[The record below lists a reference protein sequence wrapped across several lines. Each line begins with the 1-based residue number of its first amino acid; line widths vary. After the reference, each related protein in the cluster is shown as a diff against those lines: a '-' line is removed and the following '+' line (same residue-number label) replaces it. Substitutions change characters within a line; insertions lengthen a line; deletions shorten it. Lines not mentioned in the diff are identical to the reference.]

1 MARIFTSSFLRACRV
16 TGQLLLPHE
25 KSSLME
31 AGLLR
36 RSSRPRGCKGGRNRI
51 RQVKTIVGNR
61 PASRPASF
69 ICKLTDSKHRTPAYQ
84 NIPPINSSEPKQQQ
98 RPDDSV
104 LTPVHPEERTL
115 PTEYPRYYNTPS
127 VTSPLGTGDHN
138 VVLLSPKHQKVENK
152 VTKREIRPMK
162 DSGIRSFGQWVTQHH
177 WNEVTQA
184 KTTQEKTPA
193 FYRTLN
199 AAVATHFPAKV
210 IRLHVQDKPW
220 ISQKIKSAIR
230 RRQRAFRDQDWETWR
245 LLRNKIQKE
254 IKRARSHYYNNRV
267 QNLKKHSPSAWY
279 KEIKVLTG
287 TQKKGM
293 TIQAQGVDPDSHRDM
308 ANVINQKFTNV
319 TTSLP
324 PLDRSKLPAYLP
336 SRPPPVVHP
345 WEVYW
350 KLRRIKTNKSPG
362 PDGID
367 GRLLKEFVYELS
379 EPIVDILNSSLLEG
393 TVPHEWK
400 EAVVVPLPK
409 TSPPSIDHLR
419 PVSLTSL
426 IGKICES
433 FVASWVL
440 QDIRHRICKNQF
452 GCLKGRSTTHCLVN
466 LANHLYKTADTR
478 GSSSTWVL
486 TDFSKA
492 FDLVDHTVAIQHL
505 LELGVRSEI
514 IPWIVS
520 FHTERSQRTRY
531 QGVLSHKK
539 QLTCGLAQG
548 TKLGPIVFIAHV
560 NNLPNIMRSP
570 SWAFVDD
577 LNLIESRRTSEP
589 PRLQHDLDE
598 LSTWTEENKMKL
610 NPTFKCKAMHI
621 CFARNPPPPPPLSIN
636 GHVLEV
642 VPIAKCL
649 GVTFQAN
656 LGWDSQV
663 REMTRKG
670 NQRLYLLCRLR
681 QFDLPVEDLLTVYK
695 SFVRP
700 VVEYAAPFAK
710 KLLNSE
716 EYRGWLPELR
726 GDVSDVDRY
735 LSTYYLPLH
744 RISAT
749 AEAGHQSTDKEVKV
763 DG

>member
-1 MARIFTSSFLRACRV
+1 
-16 TGQLLLPHE
+16 
-25 KSSLME
+25 
-31 AGLLR
+31 
-36 RSSRPRGCKGGRNRI
+36 
-51 RQVKTIVGNR
+51 
-61 PASRPASF
+61 
-69 ICKLTDSKHRTPAYQ
+69 
-84 NIPPINSSEPKQQQ
+84 
-98 RPDDSV
+98 
-104 LTPVHPEERTL
+104 
-115 PTEYPRYYNTPS
+115 
-127 VTSPLGTGDHN
+127 
-138 VVLLSPKHQKVENK
+138 
-152 VTKREIRPMK
+152 MK

-184 KTTQEKTPA
+184 KTTQEKTSA

-308 ANVINQKFTNV
+308 ANLINQKFTNV

-367 GRLLKEFVYELS
+367 GRLLKEFAYELS

-440 QDIRHRICKNQF
+440 QDIRHCICKNQF

-466 LANHLYKTADTR
+466 LANQLYKTADRR

-610 NPTFKCKAMHI
+610 NPTKCKAMHI
-621 CFARNPPPPPPLSIN
+621 CFTRNPPPPPPLSIN

-681 QFDLPVEDLLTVYK
+681 QFNLPVEDLLTVYK

-700 VVEYAAPFAK
+700 VVEYAAPVWHGGLTRDQRKKIENIQRRAAKIMLGRNYHGYSSACEVLHLQTLDDRRSTLCLKFAK
-710 KLLNSE
+710 KLLSSE

-726 GDVSDVDRY
+726 GDVSGRVTRQRNQLDR
-735 LSTYYLPLH
+735 LPVHTERYRNSPIPFLT
-744 RISAT
+744 SLLNN
-749 AEAGHQSTDKEVKV
+749 SM
-763 DG
+763 

>member
-1 MARIFTSSFLRACRV
+1 
-16 TGQLLLPHE
+16 
-25 KSSLME
+25 
-31 AGLLR
+31 
-36 RSSRPRGCKGGRNRI
+36 
-51 RQVKTIVGNR
+51 
-61 PASRPASF
+61 
-69 ICKLTDSKHRTPAYQ
+69 
-84 NIPPINSSEPKQQQ
+84 
-98 RPDDSV
+98 
-104 LTPVHPEERTL
+104 
-115 PTEYPRYYNTPS
+115 
-127 VTSPLGTGDHN
+127 
-138 VVLLSPKHQKVENK
+138 
-152 VTKREIRPMK
+152 MK

-177 WNEVTQA
+177 WNEVKQA
-184 KTTQEKTPA
+184 KTTQEKTSA

-245 LLRNKIQKE
+245 FLRNKIQKE

-308 ANVINQKFTNV
+308 ANLINQKFTNV

-367 GRLLKEFVYELS
+367 GRLLKEFAYELS

-440 QDIRHRICKNQF
+440 QDIRPRICKDQF

-466 LANHLYKTADTR
+466 LANQLYKTADRR

-505 LELGVRSEI
+505 LE
-514 IPWIVS
+514 
-520 FHTERSQRTRY
+520 
-531 QGVLSHKK
+531 
-539 QLTCGLAQG
+539 
-548 TKLGPIVFIAHV
+548 
-560 NNLPNIMRSP
+560 
-570 SWAFVDD
+570 
-577 LNLIESRRTSEP
+577 
-589 PRLQHDLDE
+589 
-598 LSTWTEENKMKL
+598 
-610 NPTFKCKAMHI
+610 
-621 CFARNPPPPPPLSIN
+621 
-636 GHVLEV
+636 
-642 VPIAKCL
+642 L

-681 QFDLPVEDLLTVYK
+681 QFNLPAEDLLTVYK

-700 VVEYAAPFAK
+700 VVEYAAPVWHGGLTRDQRKKIENIQRRAAKIMLGRNYHGYSSACEVLHLQTLDDRRSTLCLKFAK
-710 KLLNSE
+710 KLLSSE

-726 GDVSDVDRY
+726 GDVSGRMNAGRTPRARVSKRDVY
-735 LSTYYLPLH
+735 LLEPGTSVPRGDARVALWASGHAQEVEITRTATSNQLLNTIH
-744 RISAT
+744 NKFAGVGINLSGLISRECET
-749 AEAGHQSTDKEVKV
+749 RPETCIGLSGPTE
-763 DG
+763 